1 MNSKQKPVPLA
12 DISNH
17 CQPLLLEKPIAIKA
31 IYLLPD
37 NAPASIQFKERC
49 YQIISATRTKEINTD
64 FLGYDNNEAPEARD
78 YFKVQDQLGRWF
90 WIYHDLKSEAWFVHG
105 IWG

>member
-1 MNSKQKPVPLA
+1 MA
-12 DISNH
+12 DISKN

-37 NAPASIQFKERC
+37 NAPASIQFKERS
-49 YQIISATRTKEINTD
+49 YQIISATRTKEINPD
-64 FLGYDNNEAPEARD
+64 FLGNDNNEALEARD